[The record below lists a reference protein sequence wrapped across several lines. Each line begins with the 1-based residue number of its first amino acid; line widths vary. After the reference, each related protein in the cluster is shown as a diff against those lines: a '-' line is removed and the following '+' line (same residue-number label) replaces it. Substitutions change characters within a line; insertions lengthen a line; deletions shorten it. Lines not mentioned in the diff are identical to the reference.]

1 LRSAGHQDND
11 RDVNIR
17 NDRYVVKYDFVHAF
31 KRGVAMSRSE
41 QKKQTRQRILDAA
54 GRGFRKGG
62 YDGIGVDGLAKQAGV
77 TSGAFYVHFASKAAA
92 FRESVIQG
100 VSDVAR
106 GVEHFQREHDKN
118 WWEEFVRFYLA
129 KRKCDL
135 SESCGLQS
143 LTPEVARADPES
155 RNAFTAELLKVAN
168 AIVAGPASSGAPTTI
183 EEAQAALAT
192 LIGAVTLARAVDDPA
207 VAKRIATS
215 AEHALVTKEQQKT
228 KTSKLKSSS
237 KKQRVY

>member
-1 LRSAGHQDND
+1 
-11 RDVNIR
+11 
-17 NDRYVVKYDFVHAF
+17 
-31 KRGVAMSRSE
+31 MSRSE
-41 QKKQTRQRILDAA
+41 QKLQTRQRILDAA

-100 VSDVAR
+100 VSDVVR
-106 GVEHFQREHDKN
+106 GVEYFQTEHGKN
-118 WWEEFVRFYLA
+118 WWGEFVRFYLA

-143 LTPEVARADPES
+143 LTPEVARADTES
-155 RNAFTAELLKVAN
+155 RHAFTAELLKVAN
-168 AIVAGPASSGAPTTI
+168 AIVAGPASADAPSTL

-207 VAKRIATS
+207 VAKRIATA
-215 AEHALVTKEQQKT
+215 AEHALVTPSKA
-228 KTSKLKSSS
+228 KLKSTARKSR
-237 KKQRVY
+237 Q